1 MNKGIDN
8 KLEEKIK
15 LDLNSIYLNIKAENF
30 DECEKNLLIIE
41 EILEVNQYKRMKQI
55 KEKQFLVN

>member
-15 LDLNSIYLNIKAENF
+15 LDLNSIYLYIKAENF
-30 DECEKNLLIIE
+30 EECEKNLLIIE
-41 EILEVNQYKRMKQI
+41 EILEVN
-55 KEKQFLVN
+55 